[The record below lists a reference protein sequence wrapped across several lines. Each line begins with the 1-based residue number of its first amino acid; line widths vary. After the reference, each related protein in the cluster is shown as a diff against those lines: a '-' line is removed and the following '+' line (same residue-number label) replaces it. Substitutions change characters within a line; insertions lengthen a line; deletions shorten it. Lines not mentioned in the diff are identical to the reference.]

1 MWSGPKTRGLHHT
14 IPLQTMDRVFNTRY
28 ELSDFSDVL
37 VAALKLLYVLLVI

>member
-14 IPLQTMDRVFNTRY
+14 IPLQTMDRVFNTWY